1 MDNPDMFGLS
11 IPTLVGLIGAGEPVL
26 TKSVSYYHALVLIA

>member
-11 IPTLVGLIGAGEPVL
+11 ILTLVGLIGVGESVL
-26 TKSVSYYHALVLIA
+26 TKSVSSYHALVLIA